1 MISKKNIILLLGF
14 AFLSFSIFI
23 KFAHID
29 KIYTEID
36 DIGVISLHKHYPSDK
51 SINIFG
57 KDITIEK
64 EKIQNLENSI
74 LFSSYI
80 TFNWTYSPI
89 QYLSYKIVDYEN
101 IDYKS
106 KIIFSKLISLTISI
120 FCAIYFFIFEP

>member
-36 DIGVISLHKHYPSDK
+36 DIGVISLHKHYPTDK

-64 EKIQNLENSI
+64 EEVIILLEHVC
-74 LFSSYI
+74 L
-80 TFNWTYSPI
+80 
-89 QYLSYKIVDYEN
+89 
-101 IDYKS
+101 
-106 KIIFSKLISLTISI
+106 IFFAMFAYAFLT
-120 FCAIYFFIFEP
+120 A